1 MNGGQHRRLYQAAV
15 RKRQKV
21 EVVMNQVKLGGV
33 LKNGGD
39 MQALP
44 NFGVKC
50 FILRVGA
57 RADSRKFRSSDRVSR
72 SKQRHLKTAL
82 NQALRA
88 IMTEGRG
95 LAAIA
100 PQLAILAAWGV
111 LSFAAALKIFRWR

>member
-1 MNGGQHRRLYQAAV
+1 MAKRALGTLALQDPNHEALESVLAQPKRVALLVYLTIARPRGFHRRDTL
-15 RKRQKV
+15 
-21 EVVMNQVKLGGV
+21 L
-33 LKNGGD
+33 
-39 MQALP
+39 ALLWP
-44 NFGVKC
+44 EQDEQH
-50 FILRVGA
+50 A
-57 RADSRKFRSSDRVSR
+57 RW
-72 SKQRHLKTAL
+72 AL